1 MRPGAASYTNTY
13 PQAEAFAARLN
24 PRRRRCRTPQAQ
36 VGLAN
41 KLRSLYANELM
52 KRYLPLVI
60 VSLVA
65 LLSITGG
72 AVLYRAKRLPAPNA
86 PKQGSL
92 TEETEV
98 GHIRGPTDAPVT
110 LEEFGDY
117 ECPPCGNLAAPL
129 NQLEHDY
136 RPRLRMIFRNLPLV
150 IHPRARDAACAAEAA
165 GLQGKFWEMHD
176 LLYKEQL
183 AWSKA
188 VDARV
193 LFSAYAG
200 TLGLDLAR
208 FQRDRDSDQVKG
220 RIAADEK
227 RASALGVKTT
237 PSIFIND
244 QPIPS
249 AALHPSALRATVDA
263 AIKPAV
269 TP

>member
-1 MRPGAASYTNTY
+1 
-13 PQAEAFAARLN
+13 
-24 PRRRRCRTPQAQ
+24 
-36 VGLAN
+36 
-41 KLRSLYANELM
+41 M
-52 KRYLPLVI
+52 KRYLPFVI
-60 VSLVA
+60 VGLVA
-65 LLSITGG
+65 LLSIAGG
-72 AVLYRAKRLPAPNA
+72 AVLYRAKRLLAPNA

-92 TEETEV
+92 REGTEG
-98 GHIRGPTDAPVT
+98 GHIRGPADAPVT

-117 ECPPCGNLAAPL
+117 ECPPCGSLAAPL

-136 RPRLRMIFRNLPLV
+136 RSRLRMIFRNYPLV
-150 IHPRARDAACAAEAA
+150 NHPHARDAACAAEAA
-165 GLQGKFWEMHD
+165 ALQGRFWEMHD
-176 LLYKEQL
+176 LLYKEQS
-183 AWSKA
+183 AWSRA
-188 VDARV
+188 ADARV

-208 FQRDRDSDQVKG
+208 FERDRDSDEVKG

-227 RASALGVKTT
+227 RANALGVRTT

-244 QPIPS
+244 QPIPP

>member
-1 MRPGAASYTNTY
+1 
-13 PQAEAFAARLN
+13 
-24 PRRRRCRTPQAQ
+24 
-36 VGLAN
+36 
-41 KLRSLYANELM
+41 
-52 KRYLPLVI
+52 
-60 VSLVA
+60 
-65 LLSITGG
+65 
-72 AVLYRAKRLPAPNA
+72 
-86 PKQGSL
+86 
-92 TEETEV
+92 
-98 GHIRGPTDAPVT
+98 VT

-117 ECPPCGNLAAPL
+117 ECPPCGSLAAPL

-136 RPRLRMIFRNLPLV
+136 RPRLRMTFRNFPLNN
-150 IHPRARDAACAAEAA
+150 HPHARDAACAAEAA
-165 GLQGKFWEMHD
+165 GLQGRFWEMHD
-176 LLYKEQL
+176 LLYKEQST
-183 AWSKA
+183 WSRA
-188 VDARV
+188 ADARV

-208 FQRDRDSDQVKG
+208 FERDRDSDKVKG
-220 RIAADEK
+220 RIADDEK

>member
-1 MRPGAASYTNTY
+1 
-13 PQAEAFAARLN
+13 
-24 PRRRRCRTPQAQ
+24 
-36 VGLAN
+36 
-41 KLRSLYANELM
+41 M
-52 KRYLPLVI
+52 KRYLPFVI
-60 VSLVA
+60 VTLIA

-72 AVLYRAKRLPAPNA
+72 AVLYRAKRPPPPSA

-92 TEETEV
+92 REGTEG
-98 GHIRGPTDAPVT
+98 GHIRGSVDAPVT

-117 ECPPCGNLAAPL
+117 ECPPCGSLAAPL

-136 RPRLRMIFRNLPLV
+136 RPRLRMIFRNFPLNN
-150 IHPRARDAACAAEAA
+150 HPHARDAACTAEAA
-165 GLQGKFWEMHD
+165 GLQGRFWEMHD
-176 LLYKEQL
+176 LLYKEQST
-183 AWSKA
+183 WSRA
-188 VDARV
+188 ADARV

-208 FQRDRDSDQVKG
+208 FERDRDSDEVKG

-227 RASALGVKTT
+227 RASALGVRTT

-244 QPIPS
+244 QPMPS

>member
-1 MRPGAASYTNTY
+1 
-13 PQAEAFAARLN
+13 
-24 PRRRRCRTPQAQ
+24 
-36 VGLAN
+36 
-41 KLRSLYANELM
+41 M
-52 KRYLPLVI
+52 KRYLPFVI
-60 VSLVA
+60 VGLVA

-72 AVLYRAKRLPAPNA
+72 AVLYQAKRLPAPNA

-92 TEETEV
+92 REGTER
-98 GHIRGPTDAPVT
+98 GHIQGPADAPVT

-117 ECPPCGNLAAPL
+117 ECPPCGSLAAPL

-136 RPRLRMIFRNLPLV
+136 RSRLRMIFRNYPLV
-150 IHPRARDAACAAEAA
+150 NHPHARDAACAAEAA
-165 GLQGKFWEMHD
+165 ALQGRFWEMHD
-176 LLYKEQL
+176 LLYKEQS
-183 AWSKA
+183 AWSRA
-188 VDARV
+188 ADARV

-208 FQRDRDSDQVKG
+208 FERDRDSDEVKG

-227 RASALGVKTT
+227 RANALGVRTT

-244 QPIPS
+244 QPIPP